1 MLESCIVIDHLQE
14 RSLELL
20 KLVIMKKGRTSETS
34 TLSQM
39 ADELIIANKELAY
52 QNEEKQKRA
61 DELIIAIKEAQLVT
75 MIW

>member
-1 MLESCIVIDHLQE
+1 LLKSFIVIDHFQE

-61 DELIIAIKEAQLVT
+61 DELIIPIKEAQLVT

>member
-1 MLESCIVIDHLQE
+1 
-14 RSLELL
+14 
-20 KLVIMKKGRTSETS
+20 MKKGRTSETS

-61 DELIIAIKEAQLVT
+61 DELIIPIKEAQLVT

>member
-1 MLESCIVIDHLQE
+1 MLKSFIVIDHFQE

-61 DELIIAIKEAQLVT
+61 DELIIPIKEAQLVT

>member
-1 MLESCIVIDHLQE
+1 
-14 RSLELL
+14 
-20 KLVIMKKGRTSETS
+20 MKKVDKSETS

-39 ADELIIANKELAY
+39 ANELIIANKELAY

>member
-1 MLESCIVIDHLQE
+1 
-14 RSLELL
+14 
-20 KLVIMKKGRTSETS
+20 MKKGRISETS

-39 ADELIIANKELAY
+39 ADELIIATKELAY

>member
-1 MLESCIVIDHLQE
+1 LLKSSIVIDHLQE
-14 RSLELL
+14 RSREQL
-20 KLVIMKKGRTSETS
+20 KLVIMKKVDKSETS

-39 ADELIIANKELAY
+39 ANELIIANKELAY

-61 DELIIAIKEAQLVT
+61 DELTIAIKEAQLVT